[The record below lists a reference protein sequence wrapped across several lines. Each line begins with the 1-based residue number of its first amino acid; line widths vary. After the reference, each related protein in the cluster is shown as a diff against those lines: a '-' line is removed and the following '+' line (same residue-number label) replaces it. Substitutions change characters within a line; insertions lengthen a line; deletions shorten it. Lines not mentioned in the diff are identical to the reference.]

1 MNYTT
6 TLTTKNQLTIPKAVR
21 DKLNLQVGTKIEIY
35 PTFNGEFIGR
45 PKRKSNIMKFAGD
58 LAHLDDGK
66 PWKFIREEAEK
77 LMVEDWIKIKR
88 PDDKSSS
95 R

>member
-6 TLTTKNQLTIPKAVR
+6 TLTTKNQLTVPKVVR
-21 DKLNLQVGTKIEIY
+21 DKLNLQVGTKIDIY

-45 PKRKSNIMKFAGD
+45 PRRKSNIMKFAGD

-66 PWKFIREEAEK
+66 SWKDIREEAEK
-77 LMVEDWIKIKR
+77 LMVADWIKTK
-88 PDDKSSS
+88 DKNDKNNS